1 MRRDGLRSCSE
12 FLQAALSF
20 SELMA
25 SVLGQ
30 PQLSVLC
37 GEGPKHEV
45 QFAGADILAMILRG
59 E

>member
-1 MRRDGLRSCSE
+1 MLRVGSRRCSE
-12 FLQAALSF
+12 FVEAALSF